1 MFWLEF
7 QEWMISAAREEGG
20 VFQDE
25 ERGHAK
31 VWRYKQGMGE
41 TMDVEEEGEATGS
54 GGPKFGGALSALVK
68 LGGFIT

>member
-1 MFWLEF
+1 MFSRMKKEVMQKCGDTNRAW
-7 QEWMISAAREEGG
+7 
-20 VFQDE
+20 
-25 ERGHAK
+25 
-31 VWRYKQGMGE
+31 GE